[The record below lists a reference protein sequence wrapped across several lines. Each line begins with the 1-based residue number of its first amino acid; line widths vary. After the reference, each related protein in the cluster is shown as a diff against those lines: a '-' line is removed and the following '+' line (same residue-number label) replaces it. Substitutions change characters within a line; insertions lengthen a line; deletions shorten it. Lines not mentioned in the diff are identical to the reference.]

1 MYSVDFEKK
10 SWLRLSSL
18 FSPIF
23 DIYSLFIVMGFIK
36 LFSLSVFC
44 SLTNLIPSNMFNT
57 QRDTANT
64 TFKLNNL
71 VNFLWKLDYI
81 KKCSLLKWLVEF
93 KRNGVAV
100 YCRT

>member
-1 MYSVDFEKK
+1 MHSVDFEKK

-44 SLTNLIPSNMFNT
+44 SLTKLIPSNMFTT
-57 QRDTANT
+57 QK
-64 TFKLNNL
+64 FNNL